1 VVATGKEV
9 AVAGGG
15 VLVGKSGKAVGGTD
29 VAVGGTSVGV
39 VALGKESDVAEA
51 ETPLLTDV
59 AVGSSLEQ
67 AASRVEMMSMM
78 VTARKSLDI
87 LFPRIFLVSEI
98 LDSGQQ
104 SLWRV
109 GFADKSIGP
118 RRYQVSRVNVWL
130 SAEGKVRASFAQ
142 VQHQVGQVCARQ
154 H

>member
-1 VVATGKEV
+1 MVATAKEV

-29 VAVGGTSVGV
+29 VAVGV
-39 VALGKESDVAEA
+39 VALGKGSDVAEA

-67 AASRVEMMSMM
+67 AASRVETMIMM
-78 VTARKSLDI
+78 VTARKSLVI
-87 LFPRIFLVSEI
+87 LFPRILLVGKI

-130 SAEGKVRASFAQ
+130 SAEGNHVQVGASFAQ
-142 VQHQVGQVCARQ
+142 V
-154 H
+154 

>member
-1 VVATGKEV
+1 M
-9 AVAGGG
+9 GG
-15 VLVGKSGKAVGGTD
+15 
-29 VAVGGTSVGV
+29 
-39 VALGKESDVAEA
+39 
-51 ETPLLTDV
+51 TDV

-67 AASRVEMMSMM
+67 AASRVEMMIMM

-104 SLWRV
+104 SLWWV
-109 GFADKSIGP
+109 GLTDKSIGP
-118 RRYQVSRVNVWL
+118 RRYRVSRVNVWL
-130 SAEGKVRASFAQ
+130 SAESKVRASFAQ